1 MTATVSPGSDPG
13 YLINQVG
20 KGGEHYYLK
29 SIEQAGEPAGIWL
42 GEGADDLGLT
52 GEVDHELMSDMY
64 SKFTHPELHAQVR
77 TSLSAITAE
86 PGTDEYKAEVAAIYD
101 AARVGRKPYD
111 YTKSTEAKVAA
122 ALEKL
127 GPDATPEQRR
137 EAELKVRQNAPTSRS
152 YYDITFS
159 VPKSYSLL
167 HAGFQIEAQRLRE
180 AGDLKGAAEA
190 AAKADQVWEAVME
203 GVQAGLEFL
212 QEEAGY
218 ARDGRHGAHDAE
230 GAPVGRQ
237 VDAHRWTVAS
247 FRQHTSRDN
256 DPQLHVHNAVWNRVQ
271 VDSVDPV
278 TGEVR
283 SKWLTIDGQEIYRHT
298 KAAGHIAEKAWD
310 EALYRKL
317 GIRAAM
323 RPDGMAREVVGISA
337 EKRDKYSSRRETIT
351 KGTAEL
357 AKAYEARE
365 GRVPGAH
372 ELARMAQWVN
382 LAERKGKTAA
392 VPREQLLEQ
401 WEADMVSDTRESLAD
416 IPAVVEHAT
425 AELEQRAADL
435 ESGLEFDP
443 QKVVRTAVENA
454 QDQKSAWRRGD
465 LIVEITKQLPDCLGG
480 LERDQVRA
488 LVNELADAALQPGA
502 ETSVVRLTARN
513 LVPLPQELTREDGL
527 SIYAR
532 HGARRYATEAHLQ
545 REGRVIEQATELG
558 AAAVSRD
565 AIDTAVVEAGLNE
578 GQEQAFRSILA
589 SGRRMEVV
597 AAPAGTGKSRLAGA
611 IHDVWTQECGP
622 VIGLTVSQRAARV
635 LSEEGVT
642 NAQNVAKFLDTN
654 RRLESGAAVAE
665 DERAAFQLQH
675 GQLVLVDEASM
686 AETSQLDEIRRLAA
700 RAGAKVLYVGDNA
713 QLDSVGSGG
722 IFSQLTEELPNV
734 HRLDEVMRFN
744 SEWEKKASLRL
755 RKGEVDVLAEYDAR
769 GRLRAG
775 TREEM
780 VEASYQS
787 WLADHV
793 ADKDAV
799 LIAPTTDQADELAAR
814 ARADLVRLG
823 KVEEDGIELG
833 QRGLTVGKGDMIQL
847 RKNNR
852 RMTTVSGERF
862 ATNRDVVKVLGVAE
876 DGSMTVAYDD
886 GDTVTLPSSY
896 VQNHVDLA
904 YAGTIHSTQ
913 GRTVG
918 TAHSYWDGTGSR
930 EAFYVAMTRGREANT
945 AYMSTDMPGVPGE
958 QRPDPM
964 ALYKQTLE
972 NSSVEKSATQ
982 VQREEE
988 EWARSLAKH
997 TFELEDL
1004 STEHAG
1010 TKLGRVLYE
1019 ELGPERYEELASS
1032 EAFGSLVRLGRAAEA
1047 AGHDAEGIM
1056 RTVAQGRL
1064 DDAKDLAKV
1073 LHWRAE
1079 RELEAAERRQVR
1091 ADEQRVREAV
1101 EEQETTVNDLM
1112 GQLSVAPVAHVD
1124 REVNEEA
1131 QAEALRQAMAMQ
1143 LGAEVLHGQQET
1155 QERHRITEE
1164 HRAVAEER
1172 ADWRNRVRDIEGPK
1186 GEYARAVAEVAEEKR
1201 LELGR
1206 ELLEQAEAGELP
1218 QWAEK
1223 LGRVPDAPEWRER
1236 WIERAGTV
1244 AAYREAHEFEHDR
1257 DPIGQRPGRGAVDVR
1272 QDWDRA
1278 YRALG
1283 EPEDRIELVG
1293 ATDATL
1299 RRMIEQYERETEWAP
1314 PHVAGQLREVSESLS
1329 DLQREAVQKYIEA
1342 REAEDPAR
1350 AEELQATVEGYDA
1363 LAARMEE
1370 DRKALEKVHE
1380 ARQAWHEHTEDA
1392 RTQAQEAQQQLE
1404 LRAPEPEDAPETL
1417 ELQEDMQ
1424 QPTLEPELEQPETGE
1439 RERLREAHERAHA
1452 DGRTLTGEELQQ
1464 AVQIATRATEILADR
1479 EQTQQMEEAER
1490 ARRDEPMVQR
1500 PEPQIEAHGSR
1511 SAGTRSRCSPAAPRR
1526 GGLPP
1531 GGPPLRRYSSTGHCA
1546 GLRPTPRPPCGG
1558 VGGTDLGCVA
1568 PSTSSDSTCAWVW
1581 TAVGDQASQE
1591 C

>member
-29 SIEQAGEPAGIWL
+29 SIEQAGEPAGMWL
-42 GEGADDLGLT
+42 GDGAKDLGLT

-64 SKFTHPELHAQVR
+64 SKFTHPQFHARVR
-77 TSLSAITAE
+77 ASLSAIIAE
-86 PGTDEYKAEVAAIYD
+86 PGSDEWKAEVAAVYD

-111 YTKSTEAKVAA
+111 YAKSTEEKVAA

-137 EAELKVRQNAPTSRS
+137 EAELKVRQNAPSSRS
-152 YYDITFS
+152 YYDVTFS

-180 AGDLKGAAEA
+180 AGDLEGAAAA
-190 AAKADQVWEAVME
+190 AAKADAVWEAVME

-218 ARDGRHGAHDAE
+218 ARDGRHGAKDAE
-230 GAPVGRQ
+230 GAPTGRQ
-237 VDAHRWTVAS
+237 VDAHRWTIAS

-256 DPQLHVHNAVWNRVQ
+256 DPQLHVHNAIWNRVQ
-271 VDSVDPV
+271 VEEVDQV

-323 RPDGMAREVVGISA
+323 RPDGMAREIVGISE
-337 EKRDKYSSRRETIT
+337 EKRDKYSSRRRTIT

-357 AKAYEARE
+357 ARAYEDRE
-365 GRVPGAH
+365 GRPPGAH

-401 WEADMVSDTRESLAD
+401 WEADMVADTRESLAD
-416 IPAVVEHAT
+416 IPAQVERAS
-425 AELEQRAADL
+425 AELEQRAVDL

-443 QKVVRTAVENA
+443 AKVVRTAVENA
-454 QDQKSAWRRGD
+454 QDSKSAWRRGD
-465 LIVEITKQLPDCLGG
+465 LIVEITKALPDCLGG
-480 LERDQVRA
+480 LERSQVRA
-488 LVNELADAALQPGA
+488 LVNELVDAALQSGA
-502 ETSVVRLTARN
+502 DTEVVRLTARN
-513 LVPLPQELTREDGL
+513 LVPLPPELTRDDGL
-527 SIYAR
+527 SVYAR
-532 HGARRYATEAHLQ
+532 HGAVRYATKAHLE

-558 AAAVSRD
+558 APAVSRE
-565 AIDTAVVEAGLNE
+565 AIEAAVAEAGLNE
-578 GQEQAFRSILA
+578 GQEKAFRSILA

-611 IHDVWTQECGP
+611 IHDTWTQQCGP

-635 LSEEGVT
+635 LSEEGVR
-642 NAQNVAKFLDTN
+642 NAQNIAKFLDVH
-654 RRLESGAAVAE
+654 RRLESGAPVAE
-665 DERAAFQLQH
+665 DERAAFQLQS
-675 GQLVLVDEASM
+675 GQLILVDEASM
-686 AETSQLDEIRRLAA
+686 AETGQLDEIRRVAA

-722 IFSQLTEELPNV
+722 IFSQLTDELPNV
-734 HRLDEVMRFN
+734 HRLDQVMRFK
-744 SEWEKKASLRL
+744 SEWEKRASLRL
-755 RKGEVDVLAEYDAR
+755 RQGDAAVLAEYDAR

-780 VEASYQS
+780 LEASYQF

-793 ADKDAV
+793 AGRDAV
-799 LIAPTTDQADELAAR
+799 LIAPTKEQADELAAR
-814 ARADLVRLG
+814 ARQDLVRLG
-823 KVEEDGIELG
+823 QVEAEGIELPD
-833 QRGLTVGKGDMIQL
+833 RGLTVGKGDMIQL
-847 RKNNR
+847 RKNSR
-852 RMTTVSGERF
+852 RMTTASGERF
-862 ATNRDVVKVLGVAE
+862 ATNRDVVKVLGIAE
-876 DGSMTVAYDD
+876 DGAVTVAYDD
-886 GDTVTLPSSY
+886 GDTLQLPPEY
-896 VQNHVDLA
+896 VQEHVDLA

-930 EAFYVAMTRGREANT
+930 EAFYVAMTRGRERNT
-945 AYMSTDMPGVPGE
+945 AYMSTDMPGVPAE

-982 VQREEE
+982 VQRDEEA
-988 EWARSLAKH
+988 WAQSLAKH

-1004 STEHAG
+1004 ATEHAT

-1019 ELGPERYEELASS
+1019 ELGAERYSELASS
-1032 EAFGSLVRLGRAAEA
+1032 EAFGSLIRLGRAAEA
-1047 AGHDAEGIM
+1047 AGYDAEGIM

-1064 DDAKDLAKV
+1064 EDAKDLGKV

-1101 EEQETTVNDLM
+1101 ERQEATVNDLM
-1112 GQLSVAPVAHVD
+1112 GQLATAPVAHVGH
-1124 REVNEEA
+1124 EVSDEA
-1131 QAEALRQAMAMQ
+1131 QAEALRQAEVMQQAPILAWNGSQEDALAAQQAVIQAQVIDPAGTQRAAEAAAAEQAQQQAALDQVMAMQ
-1143 LGAEVLHGQQET
+1143 LGAEVLHGQQEG
-1155 QERHRITEE
+1155 QERHRIAEE
-1164 HRAVAEER
+1164 HRAAAEER
-1172 ADWRNRVRDIEGPK
+1172 TDWRNRVADIEGRK
-1186 GEYARAVAEVAEEKR
+1186 GEYARAVAELAEEKR

-1206 ELLEQAEAGELP
+1206 QLLEQAEAGELP
-1218 QWAEK
+1218 QWAQQ
-1223 LGRVPDAPEWRER
+1223 LGPVPDAPEWRER

-1244 AAYREAHEFEHDR
+1244 AAYREAHEHDHER

-1283 EPEDRIELVG
+1283 EPEGRIELVG

-1299 RRMIEQYERETEWAP
+1299 RRMVEQYERETEWAP
-1314 PHVAGQLREVSESLS
+1314 PHVADQLRLVSESVTE
-1329 DLQREAVQKYIEA
+1329 LQREAVQKLIEA
-1342 REAEDPAR
+1342 REAEEPAR
-1350 AEELQATVEGYDA
+1350 AEELQAAVEGYDA
-1363 LAARMEE
+1363 LAAQLEE
-1370 DRKALEKVHE
+1370 DREALEEVHQ
-1380 ARQAWHEHTEDA
+1380 ARQAWHDHTEDVRA
-1392 RTQAQEAQQQLE
+1392 QAQEAQRQLE
-1404 LRAPEPEDAPETL
+1404 LRAPEPQAAPEAL
-1417 ELQEDMQ
+1417 ELQEDVQ
-1424 QPTLEPELEQPETGE
+1424 EPTLAPELERPEAGE
-1439 RERLREAHERAHA
+1439 QERLREAHERAHA
-1452 DGRTLTGEELQQ
+1452 EGQPLTREELQQ
-1464 AVQIATRATEILADR
+1464 AVQTAARATEILADR
-1479 EQTQQMEEAER
+1479 EQTRQMEEAER
-1490 ARRDEPMVQR
+1490 ARRDEPVVVQQ
-1500 PEPQIEAHGSR
+1500 PEQQIEVPEIDPKGHEV
-1511 SAGTRSRCSPAAPRR
+1511 
-1526 GGLPP
+1526 GL
-1531 GGPPLRRYSSTGHCA
+1531 
-1546 GLRPTPRPPCGG
+1546 
-1558 VGGTDLGCVA
+1558 
-1568 PSTSSDSTCAWVW
+1568 
-1581 TAVGDQASQE
+1581 
-1591 C
+1591 

>member
-13 YLINQVG
+13 YLINAVG

-42 GEGADDLGLT
+42 GEGANDLGLT

-64 SKFTHPELHAQVR
+64 SKFTHPALHAQVR
-77 TSLSAITAE
+77 ASLSAITAE
-86 PGTDEYKAEVAAIYD
+86 PGSDEYKAEVAAIYD

-111 YTKSTEAKVAA
+111 YTKSTDEKVAK

-137 EAELKVRQNAPTSRS
+137 EAELKVRQNAPSSRS
-152 YYDITFS
+152 YYDVTFS

-167 HAGFQIEAQRLRE
+167 HAGFQIEAQRLRT
-180 AGDLKGAAEA
+180 AGDLEGAAA
-190 AAKADQVWEAVME
+190 AQAKADAVWESVME

-237 VDAHRWTVAS
+237 VDAHHWTVAS

-271 VDSVDPV
+271 VNSVDPV

-298 KAAGHIAEKAWD
+298 KAAGHIFEKVSD
-310 EALYRKL
+310 EAMYRKL
-317 GIRAAM
+317 GIRTAM

-337 EKRDKYSSRRETIT
+337 EKRDKYSSRRQTIT

-357 AKAYEARE
+357 AKAYEDRE
-365 GRVPGAH
+365 GRAPGAH

-382 LAERKGKTAA
+382 LSERKGKTAA
-392 VPREQLLEQ
+392 VPREQLLAH

-416 IPAVVEHAT
+416 IPAEVERAS

-443 QKVVRTAVENA
+443 AEVVRTAVENA
-454 QDQKSAWRRGD
+454 QDAKSAWRRGD

-480 LERDQVRA
+480 LERDQVHA
-488 LVNELADAALQPGA
+488 LVNELADAALEPGA
-502 ETSVVRLTARN
+502 EAGVVRLTARN
-513 LVPLPQELTREDGL
+513 LVPLPQELCREDGL
-527 SIYAR
+527 SVYAR

-558 AAAVSRD
+558 APAVSRE
-565 AIDTAVVEAGLNE
+565 AIEAAAAEAGLNE
-578 GQEQAFRSILA
+578 GQQQAFRSILA

-597 AAPAGTGKSRLAGA
+597 AAPAGAGKSRLAGA

-635 LSEEGVT
+635 LSEEGVR

-654 RRLESGAAVAE
+654 ARLESGAPVAE
-665 DERAAFQLQH
+665 DERSAFQLQPGH
-675 GQLVLVDEASM
+675 LVLVDEASM
-686 AETSQLDEIRRLAA
+686 AETGQLDEIRRLAA

-722 IFSQLTEELPNV
+722 IFSQLTEDLPNV

-755 RKGEVDVLAEYDAR
+755 RKGEVDVLAEYDAH

-780 VEASYQS
+780 LEASYQS
-787 WLADHV
+787 WLADHM
-793 ADKDAV
+793 AGKDAV
-799 LIAPTTDQADELAAR
+799 LIAPTKEQADLLAVR
-814 ARADLVRLG
+814 ARQDLVRLG
-823 KVEEDGIELG
+823 QVEEDGIELPK
-833 QRGLTVGKGDMIQL
+833 RGLTVGKGDMIQL

-852 RMTTVSGERF
+852 RMTTASGERF
-862 ATNRDVVKVLGVAE
+862 ATNRDVVKVLGIAE

-886 GDTVTLPSSY
+886 GDTLQLPSEY
-896 VQNHVDLA
+896 VRTHVDLA

-930 EAFYVAMTRGREANT
+930 EAFYVAMTRGRERNT
-945 AYMSTDMPGVPGE
+945 AYMSTDMPGVEPWE
-958 QRPDPM
+958 RPEPM
-964 ALYKQTLE
+964 ALYKQTVE

-982 VQREEE
+982 VQREED
-988 EWARSLAKH
+988 EWSRSLAKH
-997 TFELEDL
+997 AFELEDL
-1004 STEHAG
+1004 STEYAT

-1032 EAFGSLVRLGRAAEA
+1032 EAFGSLVRLSRAAEA

-1079 RELEAAERRQVR
+1079 RELEAAERRRVR
-1091 ADEQRVREAV
+1091 VDEQRVWDAV
-1101 EEQETTVNDLM
+1101 EQQEETVAEVTAAA
-1112 GQLSVAPVAHVD
+1112 QLQHSEDPMQTLAAMT
-1124 REVNEEA
+1124 EEL
-1131 QAEALRQAMAMQ
+1131 QTQ
-1143 LGAEVLHGQQET
+1143 AEVLHGQQEG
-1155 QERHRITEE
+1155 QERHRIVEE
-1164 HRAVAEER
+1164 HCEAAEER
-1172 ADWRNRVRDIEGPK
+1172 ADWRNRVADIEGPK
-1186 GEYARAVAEVAEEKR
+1186 GEYARSVAEVAEEKR

-1206 ELLEQAEAGELP
+1206 QLLEQAESGELP
-1218 QWAEK
+1218 QWAQQ
-1223 LGRVPDAPEWRER
+1223 LGPVPDAPEWRER
-1236 WIERAGTV
+1236 WIENAGTV
-1244 AAYREAHEFEHDR
+1244 AAYREAHEHDHER

-1299 RRMIEQYERETEWAP
+1299 RRMVDRYERETEWAP
-1314 PHVAGQLREVSESLS
+1314 PHVADQLREVSESLA
-1329 DLQREAVQKYIEA
+1329 DVEREAVQKLIEA

-1350 AEELQATVEGYDA
+1350 AEELQTAIEGYDA
-1363 LAARMEE
+1363 LADQMAE
-1370 DRKALEKVHE
+1370 DREALEKVHE

-1392 RTQAQEAQQQLE
+1392 RAQAQEAQRQLE
-1404 LRAPEPEDAPETL
+1404 LRAPEPEVEPETL
-1417 ELQEDMQ
+1417 ELQEDVQ
-1424 QPTLEPELEQPETGE
+1424 EPTLEPELERPEAGE

-1452 DGRTLTGEELQQ
+1452 EGRTLTGEELQQ
-1464 AVQIATRATEILADR
+1464 AVQTAARATEILADR

-1490 ARRDEPMVQR
+1490 ARRDEPVVQR
-1500 PEPQIEAHGSR
+1500 PEPQIEAP
-1511 SAGTRSRCSPAAPRR
+1511 TVEV
-1526 GGLPP
+1526 
-1531 GGPPLRRYSSTGHCA
+1531 GGPEIEL
-1546 GLRPTPRPPCGG
+1546 
-1558 VGGTDLGCVA
+1558 
-1568 PSTSSDSTCAWVW
+1568 
-1581 TAVGDQASQE
+1581 
-1591 C
+1591 

>member
-42 GEGADDLGLT
+42 GEGASDLGLT

-77 TSLSAITAE
+77 SSLSAITAE

-111 YTKSTEAKVAA
+111 YTKSTEEKVAK
-122 ALEKL
+122 ALEEL

-152 YYDITFS
+152 YYDVTFS

-167 HAGFQIEAQRLRE
+167 HAGFQIEAQRLRA
-180 AGDLKGAAEA
+180 AGDEEGAAA
-190 AAKADQVWEAVME
+190 AQAKADTVWECVME

-230 GAPVGRQ
+230 GAPTGRQ
-237 VDAHRWTVAS
+237 VDAHRWTIAS

-256 DPQLHVHNAVWNRVQ
+256 DPQLHVHNAIWNRVQ
-271 VDSVDPV
+271 VDTVDPV

-283 SKWLTIDGQEIYRHT
+283 SKWLSIDGQEIYRHT

-317 GIRAAM
+317 GIRTAM
-323 RPDGMAREVVGISA
+323 RPDGMAREVVGISQ

-365 GRVPGAH
+365 GRPPGAH

-401 WEADMVSDTRESLAD
+401 WEADMVSDTRESMAD
-416 IPAVVEHAT
+416 IPAQVERAT

-435 ESGLEFDP
+435 ESGLEFEP
-443 QKVVRTAVENA
+443 QKVIRTAVENA

-488 LVNELADAALQPGA
+488 LVNELADAALQPGTDT
-502 ETSVVRLTARN
+502 EVVRLTARN

-532 HGARRYATEAHLQ
+532 HGARRYATKAHLE

-558 AAAVSRD
+558 APAVSRE
-565 AIDTAVVEAGLNE
+565 AIDAAVVEAGLNE
-578 GQEQAFRSILA
+578 GQEKAFRSILA

-611 IHDVWTQECGP
+611 IHDVWTEEVGP

-642 NAQNVAKFLDTN
+642 NAQNVAKFLDVN
-654 RRLESGAAVAE
+654 SRLESGAPVAE

-686 AETSQLDEIRRLAA
+686 AETGQLDEIRRLAA

-755 RKGEVDVLAEYDAR
+755 RKGEVDVLAEYETR

-780 VEASYQS
+780 LEASYQS
-787 WLADHV
+787 WLADHT
-793 ADKDAV
+793 AGKDTV
-799 LIAPTTDQADELAAR
+799 LIAPTKDHADLLAAR
-814 ARADLVRLG
+814 ARQDLVRLG
-823 KVEEDGIELG
+823 QVEEDGIELG

-852 RMTTVSGERF
+852 RMTSASGERF
-862 ATNRDVVKVLGVAE
+862 ATNRDVVKVLGVDENGAV
-876 DGSMTVAYDD
+876 TVAYDD
-886 GDTVTLPSSY
+886 GDTLTLPPSY
-896 VQNHVDLA
+896 VQEHVDLA

-918 TAHSYWDGTGSR
+918 TAHSYWDGSGSR

-945 AYMSTDMPGVPGE
+945 AYMATDMPGVPGE
-958 QRPDPM
+958 ERPDAM

-972 NSSVEKSATQ
+972 NSSVEKSAIQ

-988 EWARSLAKH
+988 EWSRSLAKH

-1004 STEHAG
+1004 STEYAA

-1064 DDAKDLAKV
+1064 EDAKDLAKV

-1101 EEQETTVNDLM
+1101 EKQETTVNDLM
-1112 GQLSVAPVAHVD
+1112 AQLSVAPVAHLD
-1124 REVNEEA
+1124 REASDAA
-1131 QAEALRQAMAMQ
+1131 QADAMQQAALDQAMAMQ

-1155 QERHRITEE
+1155 QERHRISEE
-1164 HRAVAEER
+1164 HRAAAEER
-1172 ADWRNRVRDIEGPK
+1172 ADWRYRVRDIEGPK
-1186 GEYARAVAEVAEEKR
+1186 GEYARAVAEIAEERR

-1206 ELLEQAEAGELP
+1206 ELLERAEAGELP

-1223 LGRVPDAPEWRER
+1223 LGPVPDAPEWRER

-1257 DPIGQRPGRGAVDVR
+1257 DPIGTRPGRGAVDVR

-1283 EPEDRIELVG
+1283 EPEERIELVG

-1299 RRMIEQYERETEWAP
+1299 RRMVEQYERETEWAP
-1314 PHVAGQLREVSESLS
+1314 PHVAGQLREVSESLF
-1329 DLQREAVQKYIEA
+1329 DLRREAVQKYIEA

-1363 LAARMEE
+1363 LAVRMEE

-1392 RTQAQEAQQQLE
+1392 RTQAQEAQRQLE
-1404 LRAPEPEDAPETL
+1404 LRAPEPEPTL
-1417 ELQEDMQ
+1417 ESLELHEDVQE
-1424 QPTLEPELEQPETGE
+1424 PTLEPELEQPETGE

-1452 DGRTLTGEELQQ
+1452 DGPTLTGEELQR
-1464 AVQIATRATEILADR
+1464 AVQTATRATEILADR
-1479 EQTQQMEEAER
+1479 EQTRQMEEAER
-1490 ARRDEPMVQR
+1490 ARRDEPVVQR
-1500 PEPQIEAHGSR
+1500 PELQIEA
-1511 SAGTRSRCSPAAPRR
+1511 PAVE
-1526 GGLPP
+1526 
-1531 GGPPLRRYSSTGHCA
+1531 
-1546 GLRPTPRPPCGG
+1546 
-1558 VGGTDLGCVA
+1558 VGGYEV
-1568 PSTSSDSTCAWVW
+1568 
-1581 TAVGDQASQE
+1581 E
-1591 C
+1591 M

>member
-13 YLINQVG
+13 YLINAVG

-42 GEGADDLGLT
+42 GEGANDLGLT

-64 SKFTHPELHAQVR
+64 SKFTHPGMHADVR
-77 TSLSAITAE
+77 ASLSAITAE

-111 YTKSTEAKVAA
+111 YTKSTEEKVAA

-137 EAELKVRQNAPTSRS
+137 ETELKVRQNAPSSRS
-152 YYDITFS
+152 YYDVTFS

-167 HAGFQIEAQRLRE
+167 HAGFQIEAQRLRA
-180 AGDLKGAAEA
+180 AGDLEGAAAA

-218 ARDGRHGAHDAE
+218 ARDGRHGAKDAE

-237 VDAHRWTVAS
+237 VDAHRWTIAS

-256 DPQLHVHNAVWNRVQ
+256 DPQLHVHNAIWNRVQ

-283 SKWLTIDGQEIYRHT
+283 SKWLSIDGQEIYRHT

-310 EALYRKL
+310 EALYRKM

-323 RPDGMAREVVGISA
+323 RPDGMAREIVGISE
-337 EKRDKYSSRRETIT
+337 EKRDKYSSRRQTIT
-351 KGTAEL
+351 SGTAEL
-357 AKAYEARE
+357 AKAYEERE
-365 GRVPGAH
+365 GRPPGAH
-372 ELARMAQWVN
+372 ALSRMAQWVN
-382 LAERKGKTAA
+382 LAERKGKSAA
-392 VPREQLLEQ
+392 VPREQLLAQ
-401 WEADMVSDTRESLAD
+401 WEADMVADTRESLAD
-416 IPAVVEHAT
+416 IPAEVERAS

-435 ESGLEFDP
+435 ESELEFDP
-443 QKVVRTAVENA
+443 AKVVRTAVENA

-480 LERDQVRA
+480 LERDQMRA

-502 ETSVVRLTARN
+502 EAGVVRLTARN

-527 SIYAR
+527 SVYAR
-532 HGARRYATEAHLQ
+532 HGARRYATEAHLE

-558 AAAVSRD
+558 APAVSRD

-578 GQEQAFRSILA
+578 GQEKAFRSILA

-611 IHDVWTQECGP
+611 IHDVWSQECGP

-654 RRLESGAAVAE
+654 RRLESGAPVAE
-665 DERAAFQLQH
+665 DERAAFQLQQ

-686 AETSQLDEIRRLAA
+686 AETGQLDEIRRLAA

-713 QLDSVGSGG
+713 QLGSVGSGG

-755 RKGEVDVLAEYDAR
+755 RKGEADVLAEYDAR

-780 VEASYQS
+780 LEASYQS
-787 WLADHV
+787 WLADHT
-793 ADKDAV
+793 AGKDAV

-814 ARADLVRLG
+814 ARQDLVRLG
-823 KVEEDGIELG
+823 KVEEDGIELTN
-833 QRGLTVGKGDMIQL
+833 RGLTVGKGDMIQL

-852 RMTTVSGERF
+852 RMTSASGERF
-862 ATNRDVVKVLGVAE
+862 ATNRDVVKVLGIAE
-876 DGSMTVAYDD
+876 NGSVTVAYDD
-886 GDTVTLPSSY
+886 GDTLTLPPLY
-896 VQNHVDLA
+896 VQAHVDLA

-945 AYMSTDMPGVPGE
+945 AYMSTDMPGVPEE

-964 ALYKQTLE
+964 SLYKQTLE

-1004 STEHAG
+1004 STEYAA
-1010 TKLGRVLYE
+1010 TTLGRVLYE

-1091 ADEQRVREAV
+1091 ADEKRVREAV
-1101 EEQETTVNDLM
+1101 EQQETTVNDLM
-1112 GQLSVAPVAHVD
+1112 AQLSVTPVAHVD
-1124 REVNEEA
+1124 REVSEQA
-1131 QAEALRQAMAMQ
+1131 QAAVIQAQVIDPMETQRAAEATAAEQAQQQAALDQAMAMQ

-1155 QERHRITEE
+1155 QERHYITEE
-1164 HRAVAEER
+1164 HRAAAEER
-1172 ADWRNRVRDIEGPK
+1172 ADWRNRVRDIEGSK
-1186 GEYARAVAEVAEEKR
+1186 GEYARDVAQVAEEKR

-1223 LGRVPDAPEWRER
+1223 LGPVPDAPEWRER

-1257 DPIGQRPGRGAVDVR
+1257 DPIGTRPGRGAVDVR

-1299 RRMIEQYERETEWAP
+1299 RRMVEQYERETEWAP

-1350 AEELQATVEGYDA
+1350 AEELQVTVEGYDA

-1370 DRKALEKVHE
+1370 DREALEKVHE

-1392 RTQAQEAQQQLE
+1392 RAQAQEAQRQLE
-1404 LRAPEPEDAPETL
+1404 LRAPEPEAVPETL
-1417 ELQEDMQ
+1417 ELQEDVQ
-1424 QPTLEPELEQPETGE
+1424 QPALEQGLEQPETGE

-1464 AVQIATRATEILADR
+1464 AVQTATRATEILADR
-1479 EQTQQMEEAER
+1479 EQTRQMEEAER
-1490 ARRDEPMVQR
+1490 ARRDEPVVQR
-1500 PEPQIEAHGSR
+1500 PEPQIEA
-1511 SAGTRSRCSPAAPRR
+1511 PAVE
-1526 GGLPP
+1526 
-1531 GGPPLRRYSSTGHCA
+1531 
-1546 GLRPTPRPPCGG
+1546 
-1558 VGGTDLGCVA
+1558 VGGYEV
-1568 PSTSSDSTCAWVW
+1568 
-1581 TAVGDQASQE
+1581 E
-1591 C
+1591 M